1 MKNTTI
7 VLWNIIYYVLIIFFS
22 YTVTNKL
29 LAIKSFQTNIFKTGI
44 FNFQQAVYLSY
55 FVLFLELSMVIL
67 LIFKKKTGLLFSF
80 IMMLIFTSYIIFLF
94 TNGRYEICGCG
105 GILNGLSFKYHLI
118 INLLIT
124 FLSYCCYNNIK
135 TDEK

>member
-1 MKNTTI
+1 MKNYTT

-22 YTVTNKL
+22 YTVTNKF
-29 LAIKSFQTNIFKTGI
+29 LAVKSFQTNIFKTGI
-44 FNFQQAVYLSY
+44 FNFQQVVYFSY
-55 FVLFLELSMVIL
+55 FVLLLEASLVLL
-67 LIFKKKTGLLFSF
+67 LIFKKKVGLLFSF
-80 IMMLIFTSYIIFLF
+80 LMMLIFTSYIIFLY
-94 TNGRYEICGCG
+94 TTGRYEICECG

-124 FLSYCCYNNIK
+124 FLSYCTYNNFK

>member
-7 VLWNIIYYVLIIFFS
+7 VLWNIINYVLIIFFS
-22 YTVTNKL
+22 YTLTNKL

-55 FVLFLELSMVIL
+55 FVLLLELSIVIL

-94 TNGRYEICGCG
+94 ANGRYEICGCG

-124 FLSYCCYNNIK
+124 FLSYCSYNNIK